1 MDDWDT
7 VTKIGSKTRGSGGG
21 SRETVIKGKAALN
34 AAQRSGNVIG
44 TEKKF
49 GAGNAV
55 SVSPSL
61 RLPQLPLLENNPA
74 NRDPNSPQ
82 SPVLRVN
89 A

>member
-55 SVSPSL
+55 
-61 RLPQLPLLENNPA
+61 
-74 NRDPNSPQ
+74 RDPLAQIDPSSNQP
-82 SPVLRVN
+82 R
-89 A
+89 